1 MKKHPILYPVS
12 IGLTL
17 LLFACGENKHSGE
30 GQSDAGDHTTAPVAT
45 DTTPISETGVFM
57 FNYTIANLPAP
68 VGVLDEYAQA
78 GLPVD
83 VSLLN
88 PYKNVSKYQS
98 GVSKAFNFGIYGI
111 DLAYL
116 VVNKRAPDLLN
127 YYNSSR
133 KLAQELNM
141 AETFDQFTQR
151 FESNS
156 GNKDSL
162 MRIID
167 DAYAN
172 TDAYLRSN
180 ERLATASQVLAGSW
194 LEAQYI
200 TVNLL
205 KSTERT
211 AANDTLFRHVWNQ
224 RFHLDN
230 ISKIFAELKGS
241 DELTKIKS
249 DLDDLLVLYKE
260 LKDPKDITKEFI
272 SRLAGKLTTVRANII
287 K

>member
-1 MKKHPILYPVS
+1 MKNQHLIY
-12 IGLTL
+12 
-17 LLFACGENKHSGE
+17 LLFFAFMAAVACNSNKPAGED
-30 GQSDAGDHTTAPVAT
+30 QAAAQDTLPLPPA
-45 DTTPISETGVFM
+45 DTTPINETGVFM

-68 VGVLDEYAQA
+68 VKVLDEYATA

-88 PYKNVSKYQS
+88 PYKSVSKYES
-98 GVSKAFNFGIYGI
+98 GPSKAFNFGIYGI

-116 VVNKRAPDLLN
+116 VVNKRTPDLLN

-141 AETFDQFTQR
+141 AETFDKFTQR
-151 FESNS
+151 FENNS
-156 GNKDSL
+156 ENKDSL
-162 MRIID
+162 MHIID
-167 DAYAN
+167 DVYSN
-172 TDAYLRSN
+172 TDQYLRSN
-180 ERLATASQVLAGSW
+180 ERLQTASQILAGSW

-205 KSTERT
+205 RGTERT
-211 AANDTLFRHVWNQ
+211 EANDTLFRHVWNQ

-230 ISKIFAELKGS
+230 ISKIFDELKGNNEV
-241 DELTKIKS
+241 DMIKT
-249 DLDDLLVLYKE
+249 DLDRLLGVYKE
-260 LKDPKDITKEFI
+260 LKDPADVNKEYI
-272 SRLAGKLTTVRANII
+272 EKLAARLNAVRNKII